1 MVLQSGWG
9 LEFAI
14 EGVYQKRCS
23 SLGPHINRQEGQVDK
38 VLNGD
43 INPFIK
49 TYLMQKP
56 SGTLDRPSAD
66 AEDD

>member
-1 MVLQSGWG
+1 MHRNPTFQP
-9 LEFAI
+9 FANPRTGI
-14 EGVYQKRCS
+14 PKKVFQPRATHKPTGRA
-23 SLGPHINRQEGQVDK
+23 GDK

-43 INPFIK
+43 IDPCIK
-49 TYLMQKP
+49 TYLMQKA